1 MKSIYDF
8 INEIIN
14 NDNTNTAKTYFNMM
28 QKITKYEIES
38 LSEVSKIKDNNN
50 DLFKRDDIDDLFNEY
65 KKYLLT
71 IFTGFYMYHKNRK
84 DNVIK
89 TICDAANY
97 SEFDTEAF
105 SSLISNYDEYK
116 NAYEFYDFYEKNYG
130 WNFGGFGSFVNSK
143 LGKYTCLTY
152 FKNRNNYVEIDYKN
166 NKIEFY
172 INKNKTVIYF

>member
-1 MKSIYDF
+1 MQ
-8 INEIIN
+8 EI
-14 NDNTNTAKTYFNMM
+14 AEG
-28 QKITKYEIES
+28 EIEN
-38 LSEVSKIKDNNN
+38 LREMSKIKDNY
-50 DLFKRDDIDDLFNEY
+50 DIRCGGDGHGVFGRDDIEDLFNEY

-71 IFTGFYMYHKNRK
+71 IFTGFYMYHENRK
-84 DNVIK
+84 NNVIK

-97 SEFDTEAF
+97 SEFDTEGF

-116 NAYEFYDFYEKNYG
+116 KAYEFYDFYEKNYG
-130 WNFGGFGSFVNSK
+130 WNFGGFNYFVNLK

>member
-1 MKSIYDF
+1 MKNIYDF

-14 NDNTNTAKTYFNMM
+14 NDNTNEAKTYFKMM
-28 QKITKYEIES
+28 QKIVEGEIGS
-38 LSEVSKIKDNNN
+38 LREVSKIEGNDN

-65 KKYLLT
+65 KKYLLI
-71 IFTGFYMYHKNRK
+71 IFTGFYMYHENKKYNI
-84 DNVIK
+84 IK

-97 SEFDTEAF
+97 SEFDTEYF

-130 WNFGGFGSFVNSK
+130 WNFGGFNSFVNSK
-143 LGKYTCLTY
+143 LGKYSCLTY
-152 FKNRNNYVEIDYKN
+152 FKNRNNYVEIDFKN

-172 INKNKTVIYF
+172 INKNKTVIDF